1 MALFEKILVPLDSSE
16 HSKKALEKAVQIAKK
31 FDSEITLIHV
41 YSLEGVPF
49 SITSTFYERYIQD
62 IRNFGDAILV
72 HGLKQ
77 VESEGVHAETLLVK
91 GHIVGEII
99 KVSREGKF
107 DLIVMGARGLSTIKE
122 ILLGS
127 VSHGVI
133 NHASCRV
140 LVVK

>member
-1 MALFEKILVPLDSSE
+1 MFEKILVPIDSSKY
-16 HSKKALEKAVQIAKK
+16 SKNALDKAIQIAKK
-31 FDSEITLIHV
+31 FNGKISVIHV
-41 YSLEGVPF
+41 YSSEGVPF
-49 SITSTFYERYIQD
+49 SITSTFYERYVQD
-62 IRNFGDAILV
+62 IRNFGDAILD

-91 GHIVGEII
+91 GHTVGEII
-99 KVSREGKF
+99 KVAREEKF

-127 VSHGVI
+127 VSHGVV
-133 NHASCRV
+133 NHASCPV

>member
-16 HSKKALEKAVQIAKK
+16 HSKNALEKAIQIAKK
-31 FDSEITLIHV
+31 FESEITLIHV

-49 SITSTFYERYIQD
+49 SITSTFYEGYLKD
-62 IRNFGDAILV
+62 IRNFGNAILV

-77 VESEGVHAETLLVK
+77 VESEGVNVETFLIK
-91 GHIVGEII
+91 GHVVKEII
-99 KVSREGKF
+99 RVAKERKF
-107 DLIVMGARGLSTIKE
+107 DLIVIGARGLSTIKE
-122 ILLGS
+122 IFLGS

-133 NHASCRV
+133 NHASCPV